1 MQARVGICAAAVA
14 SALLAVINPMSA
26 HGEAAAAPPPRA
38 AASVRDAQIRS
49 SYETPTRTLSR
60 DIGVSVAL
68 PDGHDLWL
76 FGDTSIYTRNK
87 AGAWLDT
94 GFVDGSTA
102 LEGRYAPGQVP
113 RGAEMPTST
122 PTRFVPVP
130 EDVFLPDGS
139 GRKCTKG
146 IANAAFSARWPIG
159 AAVLDTNTSEV
170 VVTYSEVCVT
180 VDQNGNTAVRAEGWG
195 YMLYDWRARH
205 IALGPIDVFKPHA
218 NGAPL
223 APSHTFGWPVFVDGH
238 LTLFSSSCTA
248 QYLTCGGGR
257 VWSVTTSTL
266 SNPNSYHPRQLA
278 TDGTLPWQPLSISV
292 GKYGSEL
299 RMIET
304 ISIGGDYR
312 ILAAPTPDAS
322 WHVVRSG
329 TLPDCA
335 PHHAGYCHGVEGHPE
350 LSTAADMFISYKDP
364 NSGPGG
370 HMVISAIPF

>member
-1 MQARVGICAAAVA
+1 MQARIGICVAALVSVLAA
-14 SALLAVINPMSA
+14 TANPLSAR
-26 HGEAAAAPPPRA
+26 GESIAPAAPRA
-38 AASVRDAQIRS
+38 TPKVVTAQIRS
-49 SYETPTRTLSR
+49 SFETPDRALSR

-76 FGDTSIYTRNK
+76 FGDTSIYTRSK
-87 AGAWLDT
+87 TGAWQDT

-102 LEGRYAPGQVP
+102 LVGRYSHGQVP
-113 RGAEMPTST
+113 RGAEMPTPS
-122 PTRFVPVP
+122 PSRFVPVP
-130 EDVFLPDGS
+130 KDVFLPDGS

-159 AAVLDTNTSEV
+159 AALLASNPSEV
-170 VVTYSEVCVT
+170 LVTYSEVCVT
-180 VDQNGNTAVRAEGWG
+180 VTKAGDNAVRAEGWG

-205 IALGPIDVFKPHA
+205 IALGPIDVFKPQP

-223 APSHTFGWPVFVDGH
+223 APSHIFGWPVFVNGQ
-238 LTLFSSSCTA
+238 LVLFSSSCTA

-257 VWSVTTSTL
+257 VFSVTTSTL
-266 SNPNSYHPRQLA
+266 SNPNSYHPIQLS
-278 TDGTLPWQPLSISV
+278 TDGTFAWQPLSISV
-292 GKYGSEL
+292 GQYGSEL

-304 ISIGGDYR
+304 TSIGGDYK
-312 ILAAPTPDAS
+312 ILAAPGPAS
-322 WHVVRSG
+322 EWHELHSG

-350 LSTAADMFISYKDP
+350 LSTATDMFISYKDP

-370 HMVISAIPF
+370 HMVISAIHP